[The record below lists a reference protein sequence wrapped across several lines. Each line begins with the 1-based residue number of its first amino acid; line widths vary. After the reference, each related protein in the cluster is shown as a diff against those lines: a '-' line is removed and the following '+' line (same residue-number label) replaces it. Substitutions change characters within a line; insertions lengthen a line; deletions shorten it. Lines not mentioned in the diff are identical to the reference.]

1 MDDNELCGG
10 HHFSQNACM
19 CEPDRFVSNLLHERS
34 RDDRRFR
41 AQCWEKVAFDKR
53 RRKFSD
59 VVSDNSFCSVV
70 NPANTV
76 EFTGFPVPTKV

>member
-1 MDDNELCGG
+1 MIDVLE
-10 HHFSQNACM
+10 HNAGK
-19 CEPDRFVSNLLHERS
+19 
-34 RDDRRFR
+34 
-41 AQCWEKVAFDKR
+41 KVAFDKR

-59 VVSDNSFCSVV
+59 VVGDNSFVSVV